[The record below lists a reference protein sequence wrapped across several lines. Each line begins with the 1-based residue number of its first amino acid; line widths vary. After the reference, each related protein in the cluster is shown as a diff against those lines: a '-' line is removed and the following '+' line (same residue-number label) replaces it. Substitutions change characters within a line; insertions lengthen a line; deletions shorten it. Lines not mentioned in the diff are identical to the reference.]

1 MKILYLH
8 QYFMTNRNAGGT
20 RSFEIIKYLGEKG
33 HTVELITGLS
43 TDDKH
48 PIKNMTIHSTDT
60 EYSNSMSY
68 TRRLLSFM
76 HFIIKSIKIGIRI
89 REFDI
94 VFATS
99 TPLTIAIPAIII
111 SRWRRRPFVFEVR
124 DVWPDIPIG
133 LGILTNPLLV
143 FIARLTEHIV
153 YGKASHIIALST
165 GMRENITGKGVP
177 GSKISVVTNMSNI
190 DLFSEAESIRQRID
204 EELSTAGKT
213 ICIYAGTLGYA
224 NNVDY
229 ILESAKKSA
238 ELDSSVHYIIAGD
251 GRQGPEL
258 TAKAQRENI
267 ENVTFIPSIAKED
280 VVSYIKSSDIGLSVF
295 LNNSVLFDNSA
306 NKFFDY
312 LAAGKPVLINYG
324 GWQNDVIE
332 NTGCG
337 YICDGDNPADMAE
350 RIDYLSRNPDLIE
363 EMGQRSLELGRERF
377 SRNNA
382 VRHIESILR
391 RAID

>member
-8 QYFMTNRNAGGT
+8 QYFMTNRSAGGT
-20 RSFEIIKYLGEKG
+20 RSFEIIKYLTEKG
-33 HTVELITGLS
+33 HNVELITGLS
-43 TDDKH
+43 ADDKH
-48 PIKNMTIHSTDT
+48 PIKNLTIHSTDT

-89 REFDI
+89 KEFDI

-143 FIARLTEHIV
+143 IIARLTEHIV

-165 GMRENITGKGVP
+165 GMRENIIGKGVP

-238 ELDSSVHYIIAGD
+238 ELGSSVHYIIAGE
-251 GRQGPEL
+251 GRQRPEL

-332 NTGCG
+332 NALCG

-350 RIDYLSRNPDLIE
+350 RIDYLSSNPDLIE
-363 EMGQRSLELGRERF
+363 EMSQRSLRLGKERF